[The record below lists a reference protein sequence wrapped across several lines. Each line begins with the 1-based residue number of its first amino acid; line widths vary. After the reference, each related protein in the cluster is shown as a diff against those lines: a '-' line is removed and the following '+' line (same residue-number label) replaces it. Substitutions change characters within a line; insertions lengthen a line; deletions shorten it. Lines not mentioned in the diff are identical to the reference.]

1 MTTTN
6 EEPSLYDTMNKAYKD
21 KIPICRLVYM
31 AKIVQPVIEDTG
43 KKKKDKEKLKELSK
57 EIIPNFISDLKK
69 CLNSFETQSNV
80 MIIFVGTIYA
90 FVGIENSTSNIFSL
104 IKYLKN
110 ESKMTEDIHVIN
122 YNEECPNYNFPVW
135 YKYEGEVY
143 EKESQIYKDFSI
155 PEKAWTLYDNYFC
168 NFGCDLREIIKKE
181 EDFENNN
188 KDVVDKEVNYVKY
201 FPTKNEVEI
210 FEGDNFQ
217 SLDEFI
223 EMYINEVDVEFDN
236 DLIYPYYW
244 PINV

>member
-6 EEPSLYDTMNKAYKD
+6 QEPSLYDTMNKAYKD

-31 AKIVQPVIEDTG
+31 AKIVKPVVEDTG

-80 MIIFVGTIYA
+80 MLIFVGTIYA

>member
-31 AKIVQPVIEDTG
+31 AKIVQPVVEDTG

-122 YNEECPNYNFPVW
+122 YNEECPYYNFPVW

>member
-1 MTTTN
+1 MTTTD
-6 EEPSLYDTMNKAYKD
+6 EKPSLYDTMNKVYQD

-31 AKIVQPVIEDTG
+31 AKIVQPHVEDTG

-57 EIIPNFISDLKK
+57 DIIPNFISDLKQ
-69 CLNSFETQSNV
+69 CLNSFSTQSNV

-143 EKESQIYKDFSI
+143 EKESQIYKDFSV

-188 KDVVDKEVNYVKY
+188 KEVVDKEVNYVKY
-201 FPTKNEVEI
+201 FPTKNEIEI